1 MCISINTFLGFQQTY
16 SRKRIVFQVSDS
28 QRREKRYIPKMDEL
42 VYASNTTTSYKHLFN
57 FEKNF
62 VTQHAQMWMK
72 DHFPYCFLYC
82 GLYAI
87 LISGGKL
94 YMSNRPKYDLR
105 RGLVMWS
112 AGLALFSIT
121 AVYRTMP
128 AMFHLLRYHGLYY
141 NICTP
146 K

>member
-1 MCISINTFLGFQQTY
+1 MYISINTFLCFQQTY
-16 SRKRIVFQVSDS
+16 NRRRVLFQISDG
-28 QRREKRYIPKMDEL
+28 QRRQKRYILKMDEL
-42 VYASNTTTSYKHLFN
+42 VYAPNTTTSYTHLFN

-62 VTQHAQMWMK
+62 VPQHAQMWMK
-72 DHFPYCFLYC
+72 GHFPYCFLYC
-82 GLYAI
+82 ALYAI

-94 YMSNRPKYDLR
+94 YMSNRVKYDLR

-112 AGLALFSIT
+112 AALALFSIT

-128 AMFHLLRYHGLYY
+128 TIFHLMRHRGLYY